1 MRGKWA
7 AGIEPRELHLGVQGI
22 LAVSER
28 PGGST
33 TVHRRVRRDEE
44 LLWLKHQGFGRV
56 ISILPVM
63 QNLSAYFEH
72 GLTASHY
79 ALRGGPQQRE
89 VLEACYQRPRA
100 TAMANKTM
108 VLLHGDE
115 VSDRLLGVIA
125 GYLVWSQ
132 TRRRR
137 CPASIALRRAAL
149 QALDRSRRAH
159 ASAAS
164 TCPRSDGRE
173 RRHRDC
179 ASFACSAVVGVLA
192 EERDARPAARL
203 RHRPRAPLRGGGAQ
217 RRPRRDDELR
227 RRARPRRRA
236 SRPRGATCCSRRW
249 RTASPAR
256 SWPSTRGSS
265 R

>member
-7 AGIEPRELHLGVQGI
+7 AGIEPRSFTWVYKGI

-56 ISILPVM
+56 ISILPAM

-79 ALRGGPQQRE
+79 PLRGGPQQRE
-89 VLEACYQRPRA
+89 VIESCYIDLA
-100 TAMANKTM
+100 TSMDNNVM

-125 GYLVWSQ
+125 GYLVWS
-132 TRRRR
+132 TRVPTVPTAMALVERLFKR
-137 CPASIALRRAAL
+137 SIG
-149 QALDRSRRAH
+149 
-159 ASAAS
+159 
-164 TCPRSDGRE
+164 PDGR
-173 RRHRDC
+173 
-179 ASFACSAVVGVLA
+179 SVLFDLP
-192 EERDARPAARL
+192 EV
-203 RHRPRAPLRGGGAQ
+203 RA
-217 RRPRRDDELR
+217 
-227 RRARPRRRA
+227 
-236 SRPRGATCCSRRW
+236 
-249 RTASPAR
+249 
-256 SWPSTRGSS
+256 
-265 R
+265 

>member
-7 AGIEPRELHLGVQGI
+7 AGIEPRNFTWVYRGI

-89 VLEACYQRPRA
+89 VLEACYRDLA
-100 TAMANKTM
+100 ASMENNVV

-125 GYLVWSQ
+125 GYLVWS
-132 TRRRR
+132 RRV
-137 CPASIALRRAAL
+137 PATSPAIALVERL
-149 QALDRSRRAH
+149 FKRSIG
-159 ASAAS
+159 
-164 TCPRSDGRE
+164 PDGR
-173 RRHRDC
+173 
-179 ASFACSAVVGVLA
+179 SVLLDLPDGPPAPTA
-192 EERDARPAARL
+192 EPA
-203 RHRPRAPLRGGGAQ
+203 P
-217 RRPRRDDELR
+217 
-227 RRARPRRRA
+227 
-236 SRPRGATCCSRRW
+236 
-249 RTASPAR
+249 
-256 SWPSTRGSS
+256 
-265 R
+265 